1 MAQGRIKISKSCI
14 SLLKELGMYVWDS
27 KRADKIGEDKPLKIN
42 DHFCDALRYMVTFI
56 VPDFKNY
63 VEAPGRDN

>member
-1 MAQGRIKISKSCI
+1 
-14 SLLKELGMYVWDS
+14 MYVWDS
-27 KRADKIGEDKPLKIN
+27 KRADKMGEDKPLKVN